1 MLRIAFLS
9 RTPLPFPAV
18 HATATLLTLLSLTA
32 PAAAGPVDPVVR
44 NGVATFA
51 VNGNV
56 FTVTNTPGAIIDWR
70 QFNVANGEL
79 LRFLQLNAQSTVL
92 NRVTGSD
99 PSQILGALQSNGR
112 VLLVNPNGVLFGANA
127 MVDVAGLVVSGLRL
141 SDADFLAGKYN
152 FAGGNGAVSNLG
164 SITTPLGGSVYL
176 IGGDVANS
184 GVIRAPGGQILL
196 AAGQS
201 VSLAD
206 SGAPNLSVTLSANG
220 NQARNLGELN
230 AAGGRIDIYGALV
243 DQQGI
248 VRADSSGVD
257 AQGRIVL
264 KASGQATLSGT
275 LSAASADGVGG
286 TVQVLGDQ
294 VTLSD
299 AARIDASGALGGGTV
314 LVGGDYQGKNA
325 AVQNASATTVAAGA
339 RIDASARERGDGGKV
354 VVWSDGATAYNGV
367 VLARGG
373 ASGGDGGLVETSG
386 HTLHNGGKVDTRAP
400 KGRTGNWLLDPGVYC
415 FYSVSASECAGGA
428 DSTVDD
434 INNIEDYLATS
445 NATLQA
451 TNYISFLPAGGSA
464 TIDPAI
470 PAGHTL
476 GVLAP
481 YIEIGR
487 GAVIDTSLVG
497 LSLAAS
503 PFYGTTTRT
512 DSNGANLTGSID
524 IRGMLTSNASQTL
537 SADGIVRVLAQSG
550 QYKAG
555 LDMRSAAGTQTLLAS
570 GLLDVGV
577 EGTQAGNDITATI
590 SSAGA
595 QIIAADRIAVR
606 GGNGISGSNNM
617 AVISSQASQ
626 TISGADIA
634 LTGGS
639 AGAAHLVVN
648 GDGATQLVES
658 ETLELTAGSGGRIN
672 SARLAIEG
680 VNTVQT
686 IRANQSITMTG
697 GGVGGNANGAD
708 LYAWGGG
715 TDGKATVQEIT
726 TGVLVLKGGATAGSS
741 ADDGNFAT
749 LTSYGAQKITA
760 ASIAVQGG
768 SSQQLVGDGTVS
780 SAQISAGTDQ
790 VINTSGAL
798 TVTGGTGAG
807 HSIASINSQG
817 NQTITAGSLTVAAGN
832 AGVANSADITS
843 VQSQN
848 LIVGGALALR
858 GGAAGNDNNVGISL
872 TGTTGGKQSVSSASL
887 ILKAGDGGVFNRASL
902 TASGVNAVQEVSATQ
917 SMDLMAGAGGE
928 GNYAQIRVD
937 GGASQASATQK
948 ISGGAIAIKGGVSS
962 STDDTRGNNASL
974 DSAGAQTVTASSIA
988 MQGGSNSV
996 AVANYGASHAFI
1008 GSGAGGQTINV
1019 SGDLTLTGGSGVG
1032 NVHTNIYTYGNQTIT
1047 ANTISAHAGNTG
1059 VNNSIDVS
1067 IYRDT
1072 SLAPVPNLVQ
1082 TITAN
1087 NLLLQAGDAGTSNSA
1102 RLGINGGGTRQN
1114 INVGNLSLTGGA
1126 GGSDNRVSISLYDD
1140 TAKSTNVQTVKAA
1153 AITIN
1158 GGAGQDNN
1166 AAIDSQGMQ
1175 AIIADGVV
1183 LQSGSAG
1190 NTTASMYA
1198 AVDQAIAVKNTLALS
1213 GGSAT
1218 SGVYNGA
1225 NLNANGNQSI
1235 GAGTLLLTGGAS
1247 GSNNGADITSN
1258 LNQTIAVKSLAM
1270 TGGAGGSN
1278 NYANINAFGTAAGRI
1293 QKIDAGSITLQGGTG
1308 TNNSVGIN
1316 GNNVDII
1323 QQITASEFS
1332 VSGGS
1337 GSGNRASVQTF
1348 RDAST
1353 QVVNQTITA
1362 GTLSLTG
1369 GNGND
1374 NNAYVGGNGNQ
1385 TIRADNLSMTG
1396 GVSGQ
1401 NTGAAIAS
1409 GFDQIVVVK
1418 NAIVMQ
1424 GGGGTGVPGMSNA
1437 GEASFYGRDQSITAA
1452 SLSMTGG
1459 AAGSQNGATINSD
1472 GNQTVAVQKL
1482 LVQGG
1487 AGGNNNG
1494 ANISLNNGAG
1504 HTQRIIATE
1513 SMTLR
1518 GGADGASNSAGTHAN
1533 GAGAVQLITT
1543 PNLTIAGGSGGSD
1556 NWAHLWAADS
1566 ATTPTA
1572 PTQTVT
1578 AGAIKLIGGGTL
1590 SGAVIGG
1597 NASQTI
1603 VADTVALQG
1612 GTGNSGGAS
1621 IFAGETQRQDF
1632 TVRGA
1637 MTLIGGTANGSDT
1650 LVGSATTI
1658 YGGSQRISADS
1669 LALTGGVSGTRNSV
1683 SMNAWNDQVIDVKAG
1698 FTVRGGAGGSLN
1710 RASVNAGTSQ
1720 VISAQYVLA
1729 AGGAGG
1735 TRNYATIISSG
1746 DLNVGDQTITAT
1758 NISLSGGAGSRNYA
1772 YVYAEGKQAITA
1784 TQTLALTGDQSG
1796 AFANIDG
1803 NSQNISANRIELT
1816 GGSASRVGLTDGGA
1830 DSGAYI
1836 SNYAG
1841 TQSINLTGSGSALV
1855 ITGGNGSGVADS
1867 VANIGQYA
1875 EGGAQNITINGGGSV
1890 VLRGGNGNGIGT
1902 LLPESAGQYCAGCVY
1917 SNNAAGIYSFGG
1929 GNQTLDFTAGGTLN
1943 LTGGGNG
1950 SGNSAL
1956 ILADLSKGA
1965 RQTITSSGGAANYPS
1980 ITLIGGSGGFFN
1992 PADGAT
1998 EANNAAIAS
2007 SSQTTAA
2014 AAGALKTINAK
2025 SITLN
2030 GGGSATTHG
2039 GALLGTGQGD
2049 AVINVTGDL
2058 VMTGGASSVPL
2069 LAATTPS
2076 TAYSRDQGAI
2086 AAINPDGNLK
2096 LSVGGNLLMQGGSGT
2111 SSGALIDANSASGKV
2126 TLAVAGATR
2135 MLAGASSAAIL
2146 SHTGNAT
2153 VDPSGGAVVVDLGSD
2168 GAFTTSTFASSGKSF
2183 RLSGKLTA
2191 DGANAN
2197 APLLSVYSPTSDA
2210 PDWKVLGAKDL
2221 QAGIY
2226 ASDSYVNQGE
2236 IVTPNGNWLVALGKN
2251 AAATADPASVINYDL
2266 LAAHGYQWTPTAYDS
2281 GNAAEFR
2288 FILPGD
2294 APVVELR
2301 AADNIANATCVT
2313 NAAMCAT
2320 PGVNNGAVVAAAP
2333 ATVTYD
2339 VQLNVADSTPPAA
2352 PSAAKPA
2359 ASEEGPAGGVATAQV
2374 GIGGKRAATREKEEA
2389 QAADDKKTTAELKR
2403 EARVASSEAKADMA
2417 AVRKVELAARKDAGA
2432 ARAAAVAA
2440 AKEEAQ
2446 AKRAEATAQRAD
2458 ADLKLV
2464 AGDAAKAEAEV
2475 RGAATPVLKMAAQA
2489 RKADIDARRAG
2500 LEAKLADANAKKAEA
2515 GARRS
2520 EAQAK
2525 GADAEAQGTDAGARA
2540 LAAEAKLAEAARS
2553 EALVQAREAK
2563 SPQQRAA
2570 AERVAEDKR
2579 VDATQKQAESRVQLA
2594 LAEDLRLAAS
2604 QGKVQADARRAQAQA
2619 GALEAQARREESQV
2633 QAATA
2638 RSHQEEAAAQRAVAG
2653 GKPEVAKAAQ
2663 ARKAGLDR
2671 QVAVQARKA
2680 EDRKVAAAAKAEEAK
2695 AKQAKADEAA
2705 LVVAQ
2710 RDDARRQRA
2719 LKAFAATA
2727 TAAMSGDQLA
2737 ERAALRHAYKTE
2749 VFKQALTILAQNG
2762 HAADLPVCAGGAV
2775 NVCVPAPVQLQ
2786 AQLRAQV
2793 TQGARPPLRL
2803 PSAAFLP
2810 QIERK
2815 VALVIGINNYQDKR
2829 ITPLDSAVPDAD
2841 AVAALM
2847 AERMGYEV
2855 RVLRDATKA
2864 DIVNGIAALSREL
2877 GPKDSVT
2884 VYYAGHGYMT
2894 NNAKNG
2900 QQGYWIPADASSN
2913 NPANWIST
2921 GDVGRLLAAIPAS
2934 QVMLVSDSC
2943 YSGTFAKEQQVAAG
2957 ADASQI
2963 LARRS
2968 VVVMSS
2974 GGEEP
2979 VADDGV
2985 DGHSIFAWSLMQAM
2999 RQVDRYDTGARV
3011 FDATK
3016 SQVTAAY
3023 PQVPRYGAAVSA
3035 GHASGGDYLF
3045 EARSYK

>member
-32 PAAAGPVDPVVR
+32 PAAAGPADPVVR

-79 LRFLQLNAQSTVL
+79 LRFLQQNAQSTVL
-92 NRVTGSD
+92 NRVTGND

-127 MVDVAGLVVSGLRL
+127 TVDVAGLVVSGLRL

-152 FAGGNGAVSNLG
+152 FAGGSGAVSNLG

-206 SGAPNLSVTLSANG
+206 SGAPNLSVTLSASG

-275 LSAASADGVGG
+275 LSAAAADGIGG

-294 VTLSD
+294 VTLSET
-299 AARIDASGALGGGTV
+299 ARIDASGALGGGTV

-325 AVQNASATTVAAGA
+325 AVQNAGATTVAAGA

-354 VVWSDGATAYNGV
+354 VVWSDGVTAYHGA

-373 ASGGDGGLVETSG
+373 ANGGDGGLVETSG
-386 HTLHNGGKVDTRAP
+386 HTLRNGGKVDTRAP

-451 TNYISFLPAGGSA
+451 TNYISFLPEGGSA
-464 TIDPAI
+464 TVDPAI
-470 PAGHTL
+470 PSGYTL
-476 GVLAP
+476 KILAP
-481 YIEIGR
+481 YIEVGR

-497 LSLAAS
+497 LAMAAS

-512 DSNGANLTGSID
+512 DSNGANLTGNIV
-524 IRGMLTSNASQTL
+524 IRGTLTSNASQTL
-537 SADGIVRVLAQSG
+537 SADSGIRVLAQSG

-555 LDMRSAAGTQTLLAS
+555 LDMRAAGGTQTLQT
-570 GLLDVGV
+570 GGGLDVAV
-577 EGTQAGNDITATI
+577 EGTQAGSDITATI
-590 SSAGA
+590 SSAGT

-606 GGNGISGSNNM
+606 GGNGTSGVDNV

-626 TISGADIA
+626 SVSGADIA

-639 AGAAHLVVN
+639 AGAAAMLVI
-648 GDGATQLVES
+648 GDGATQLLES
-658 ETLELTAGSGGRIN
+658 ETLELTAGSGGRFN
-672 SARLAIEG
+672 SARLGIEG
-680 VNTVQT
+680 VNTRQT
-686 IRANQSITMTG
+686 IRANASFTMTG
-697 GGVGGNANGAD
+697 GGVGGNANGAE
-708 LYAWGGG
+708 LYAWGSG
-715 TDGKATVQEIT
+715 TDGKATVQDIT
-726 TGVLVLKGGATAGSS
+726 TGVLTLKGGATAGLS
-741 ADDGNFAT
+741 ADDGNYAA
-749 LTSYGAQKITA
+749 LTSYGAQKINA
-760 ASIAVQGG
+760 ANIAVQGG
-768 SSQQLVGDGTVS
+768 SSQQLVNDGVVS
-780 SAQISAGTDQ
+780 SARISAAVDQ
-790 VINTSGAL
+790 VINVSGAL
-798 TVTGGTGAG
+798 TVTGGAGAG
-807 HSIASINSQG
+807 HSIASINSEG
-817 NQTITAGSLTVAAGN
+817 AQTITAGSLTVAAGN
-832 AGVANSADITS
+832 GGVANSADITS
-843 VQSQN
+843 VQSQSMV
-848 LIVGGALALR
+848 VGGALALR
-858 GGAAGNDNNVGISL
+858 GGAAGNDNNAWIGL

-887 ILKAGDGGVFNRASL
+887 TLKAGDGGVFNRASL

-917 SMDLMAGAGGE
+917 SMDLTAGAGGE

-937 GGASQASATQK
+937 GGTSPASATQK
-948 ISGGAIAIKGGVSS
+948 ITGGAIAIKGGVSS

-988 MQGGSNSV
+988 LQGGSNSV
-996 AVANYGASHAFI
+996 VVPNYGASHAFI

-1019 SGDLTLTGGSGVG
+1019 SGDITLTGGGGVG
-1032 NVHTNIYTYGNQTIT
+1032 NAHTNIYTYGSQTIT
-1047 ANTISAHAGNTG
+1047 ANTISAHAANTG
-1059 VNNSIDVS
+1059 TNNSIDIA

-1072 SLAPVPNLVQ
+1072 SLAAVPNLVQ

-1102 RLGINGGGTRQN
+1102 RLGINGSGTRQD

-1126 GGSDNRVSISLYDD
+1126 GGNDNRVSISLFDD

-1175 AIIADGVV
+1175 AIIADGVA

-1190 NTTASMYA
+1190 NATASIYA

-1213 GGSAT
+1213 GGSAA
-1218 SGVYNGA
+1218 SGVYNSA
-1225 NLNANGNQSI
+1225 NLNATGNQSI

-1258 LNQTIAVKSLAM
+1258 LNQTIAVKSLVM
-1270 TGGAGGSN
+1270 TGGAGGNN
-1278 NYANINAFGTAAGRI
+1278 NYANINAFGSAAGRL
-1293 QKIDAGSITLQGGTG
+1293 QKIDADSIALQGGTG
-1308 TNNSVGIN
+1308 TNNNVAIN
-1316 GNNVDII
+1316 GNNADVT
-1323 QQITASEFS
+1323 QQITAAQIS
-1332 VSGGS
+1332 VAGGS

-1348 RDAST
+1348 RDAGA
-1353 QVVNQTITA
+1353 QVVNQTIVA

-1401 NTGAAIAS
+1401 NTGATIAS
-1409 GFDQIVVVK
+1409 GFDQTVVVK

-1424 GGGGTGVPGMSNA
+1424 GGGGTGVSGLSNA

-1504 HTQRIIATE
+1504 HTQRITATE

-1518 GGADGASNSAGTHAN
+1518 GGAGGTSNSAGTHAN
-1533 GAGAVQLITT
+1533 GGGAVQLITT

-1556 NWAHLWAADS
+1556 NWAHLWASNDGAS
-1566 ATTPTA
+1566 LVA

-1578 AGAIKLIGGGTL
+1578 AGSINVIGG
-1590 SGAVIGG
+1590 AAFNNAIIGG
-1597 NASQTI
+1597 NANQTFT
-1603 VADTVALQG
+1603 ADTLALQG
-1612 GTGNSGGAS
+1612 GTGDSANATISTGSTQLQNLKIGGA
-1621 IFAGETQRQDF
+1621 I
-1632 TVRGA
+1632 
-1637 MTLIGGTANGSDT
+1637 TLTGGTAASGNTYVSN
-1650 LVGSATTI
+1650 SANI
-1658 YGGSQRISADS
+1658 YGGSQEMTADS
-1669 LALTGGVSGTRNSV
+1669 LTLTGGASGNGNFVSL
-1683 SMNAWNDQVIDVKAG
+1683 NASIDQVINLKGAL
-1698 FTVRGGAGGSLN
+1698 TMRGGAGGEANGVSITA
-1710 RASVNAGTSQ
+1710 RTS
-1720 VISAQYVLA
+1720 
-1729 AGGAGG
+1729 
-1735 TRNYATIISSG
+1735 
-1746 DLNVGDQTITAT
+1746 QTITSQSIAVGGGVGGAFNSAT
-1758 NISLSGGAGSRNYA
+1758 LESYGLDNNGDGVQTITTTNFTVSGGGGKGNYA
-1772 YVYAEGKQAITA
+1772 DLYAGGKQTIIASG
-1784 TQTLALTGDQSG
+1784 TLSLTGGTQENAYAGLYHGGGGDQ
-1796 AFANIDG
+1796 I
-1803 NSQNISANRIELT
+1803 ISANRLLVT
-1816 GGSASRVGLTDGGA
+1816 AGSGGA
-1830 DSGAYI
+1830 SAAYLGNSAGAQ
-1836 SNYAG
+1836 
-1841 TQSINLTGSGSALV
+1841 TINLTGDKSELTL
-1855 ITGGNGSGVADS
+1855 TGGNGAG
-1867 VANIGQYA
+1867 NY
-1875 EGGAQNITINGGGSV
+1875 GGAAVIYHSGSTAGAQKIIINGGGSV
-1890 VLRGGNGNGIGT
+1890 VLRGGNGDGVYPGDECTSCGSDNEATIFS
-1902 LLPESAGQYCAGCVY
+1902 SAGG
-1917 SNNAAGIYSFGG
+1917 
-1929 GNQTLDFTAGGTLN
+1929 QTLDFVAGGTLS
-1943 LTGGGNG
+1943 LTGG
-1950 SGNSAL
+1950 
-1956 ILADLSKGA
+1956 SKGEYNGA
-1965 RQTITSSGGAANYPS
+1965 SIQASLRKGEQQTITSSGGAANYPS
-1980 ITLIGGSGGFFN
+1980 ITLTGGSGGN
-1992 PADGAT
+1992 YSPADGISLANTAT
-1998 EANNAAIAS
+1998 ISSTPQLTAGPAS
-2007 SSQTTAA
+2007 S
-2014 AAGALKTINAK
+2014 LKTINAK

-2030 GGGSATTHG
+2030 GGGTATTHG

-2049 AVINVTGDL
+2049 AIINVTGDL
-2058 VMTGGASSVPL
+2058 IMNGGASGVPL
-2069 LAATTPS
+2069 LAATDPS

-2086 AAINPDGNLK
+2086 AAINPDGNLT
-2096 LSVGGNLLMQGGSGT
+2096 LTVGGNLLMQGGSGA

-2146 SHTGNAT
+2146 SHTTTAT
-2153 VDPSGGAVVVDLGSD
+2153 TDPSGGAVVVDLGSD

-2183 RLSGKLTA
+2183 RLNGKLTA

-2197 APLLSVYSPTSDA
+2197 APLLPVYSPTSDA

-2236 IVTPNGNWLVALGKN
+2236 IATPNGNWLVALGKN
-2251 AAATADPASVINYDL
+2251 AAAAADPASVINYDL

-2294 APVVELR
+2294 APVVDLR

-2313 NAAMCAT
+2313 NAAMCAR
-2320 PGVNNGAVVAAAP
+2320 PGVSNGAVVAAAP

-2352 PSAAKPA
+2352 PAAAKPA
-2359 ASEEGPAGGVATAQV
+2359 AGEEGPAGGVATAQV

-2464 AGDAAKAEAEV
+2464 AGDVAKAEAEV
-2475 RGAATPVLKMAAQA
+2475 RSAATPVLKLAAQA

-2515 GARRS
+2515 GALRS

-2525 GADAEAQGTDAGARA
+2525 GAGAEALGTDASARA

-2570 AERVAEDKR
+2570 AERLAEDKR
-2579 VDATQKQAESRVQLA
+2579 VDATQKNAESRVQLA

-2638 RSHQEEAAAQRAVAG
+2638 RSHQEAAAAQRAVAG
-2653 GKPEVAKAAQ
+2653 GTPEVAKAAQ

-2680 EDRKVAAAAKAEEAK
+2680 EERKAAAAAKAEEAR

-2749 VFKQALTILAQNG
+2749 VFKEALTILAQNS

-2775 NVCVPAPVQLQ
+2775 NVCVPAPLQLQ

-2841 AVAALM
+2841 AVAGLM

-2894 NNAKNG
+2894 NSARNG
-2900 QQGYWIPADASSN
+2900 QQGYWIPSDASSN

-2957 ADASQI
+2957 ADAGQI

-3016 SQVTAAY
+3016 SKVTAAY